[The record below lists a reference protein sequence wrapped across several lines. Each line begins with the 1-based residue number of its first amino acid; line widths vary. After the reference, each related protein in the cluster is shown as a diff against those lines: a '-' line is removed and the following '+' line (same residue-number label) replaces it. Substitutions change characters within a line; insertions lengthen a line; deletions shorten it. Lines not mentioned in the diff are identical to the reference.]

1 MGSGAF
7 LVAASRY
14 LGDRLIEAWA
24 AEGDARTVRHAANA
38 TSSEA
43 DGASSPVETDADPVV
58 IEARRLIIEH
68 CLYGVDIN
76 PLAVE
81 MAKLSLWRVSMLP
94 APFTFVEDKLACG
107 DSLLGITD
115 LRQLEW
121 MHLDPRRGRAL
132 HENRP
137 WAFNRSA
144 REVAAEIFGLR
155 EQISWLSDSSE
166 DYAIK
171 RKLLAD
177 ARDKGSYALK
187 ACGNLVVAASLAEA
201 ARGRKKYNPNMIAAD
216 LARIAAAQPDKGW
229 DRVTKQAWEWLNI
242 DRVLGSFSR
251 SPIHWPLAFPEV
263 FLEKGGFDAI
273 IGNPPF
279 LGGQKLT
286 GALGPAYREYLV
298 QSIGRG
304 LRGSADLVAY
314 FVLRAHRLLNATCQV
329 GLLATNTL
337 AQGDTREV
345 SLDQITA
352 NGVMIR
358 KAVKSAPW
366 PSRSAILEYCAIWTS
381 RAPLSDEAARIV
393 HGITVRSVTSSLDP
407 GVTGRVH
414 KLAANTGISFQGSIV
429 LGLGFTMEPDEA
441 QELDF
446 PTDQRNAE
454 VIFPYL
460 NGQDLNS
467 RPDCSATRWVVNFH
481 DWPMETSPTIPSA
494 FPDCGTH
501 GATRTH
507 GE

>member
-1 MGSGAF
+1 M
-7 LVAASRY
+7 
-14 LGDRLIEAWA
+14 
-24 AEGDARTVRHAANA
+24 
-38 TSSEA
+38 
-43 DGASSPVETDADPVV
+43 V
-58 IEARRLIIEH
+58 IEARRLIIER

-177 ARDKGSYALK
+177 ARDKGSYASKL
-187 ACGNLVVAASLAEA
+187 ANLVVAARLAEA

-216 LARIAAAQPDKGW
+216 LARIAASRPDKGW
-229 DRVTKQAWEWLNI
+229 DRVTKQAWEWLNT

-298 QSIGRG
+298 QSIGHG

-314 FVLRAHRLLNATCQV
+314 FVLRAHRLLNSTGQV

-358 KAVKSAPW
+358 KAVKTRRGHHVAPYW
-366 PSRSAILEYCAIWTS
+366 NTARSGQ
-381 RAPLSDEAARIV
+381 AAR
-393 HGITVRSVTSSLDP
+393 HSRMRRRASL
-407 GVTGRVH
+407 TGSRFV
-414 KLAANTGISFQGSIV
+414 A
-429 LGLGFTMEPDEA
+429 
-441 QELDF
+441 
-446 PTDQRNAE
+446 
-454 VIFPYL
+454 
-460 NGQDLNS
+460 S
-467 RPDCSATRWVVNFH
+467 RPRWTLASLVVCTN
-481 DWPMETSPTIPSA
+481 WQ
-494 FPDCGTH
+494 
-501 GATRTH
+501 RTP
-507 GE
+507 GFRSRDRSFWASVSRWSLTKLRT